1 MEMISSAPSQLTNSK
16 LMASNFQLGLSDPGT
31 ALIRE
36 LIHLHDFA
44 IIIGVLVTSFV
55 GYGLAVVTVSKHT
68 ARTADENHLLEIL

>member
-1 MEMISSAPSQLTNSK
+1 
-16 LMASNFQLGLSDPGT
+16 MASNLQLGLSDPGT

-44 IIIGVLVTSFV
+44 IIVGVLVTSFV
-55 GYGLAVVTVSKHT
+55 GYGLTVVTLSKQT